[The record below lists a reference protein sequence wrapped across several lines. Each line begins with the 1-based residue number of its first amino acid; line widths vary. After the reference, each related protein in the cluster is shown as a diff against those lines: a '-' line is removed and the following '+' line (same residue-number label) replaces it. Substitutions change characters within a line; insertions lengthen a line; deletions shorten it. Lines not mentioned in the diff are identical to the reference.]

1 MASLIGLNELVK
13 KKYGEA
19 VDEIVNCRKSRV
31 LFGGCVS
38 IFYDDREFIFISQA
52 NKVLADYGK
61 HDSNLKNKIYF

>member
-13 KKYGEA
+13 KKDGEA

-38 IFYDDREFIFISQA
+38 IFYNDRGFIFISQA
-52 NKVLADYGK
+52 NKVLADYDK